1 MADLVEV
8 QFKGNR
14 RECFTWD
21 NEHPLAPGD
30 SVIVE
35 LERGRDLGC
44 ITAVGDV
51 AAKKCSAACTGEKES
66 GEEDKGARRVIR
78 AASDE
83 DKHLLNELRK

>member
-1 MADLVEV
+1 MAELIEV

-21 NEHPLAPGD
+21 NQHPLAPGD

-44 ITAVGDV
+44 ITAVGEK
-51 AAKKCSAACTGEKES
+51 AAKKCSVGCGGESKPVEA
-66 GEEDKGARRVIR
+66 KCARKI
-78 AASDE
+78 
-83 DKHLLNELRK
+83 LP